1 MKKNTEHSFSVPTTS
16 TATGVSTSLHSG
28 GSALGMGNALH
39 GRDGMS
45 TGGAGRWGR
54 SGTVGCDGE
63 VGHKQ
68 ATQGGGGENGGLA
81 QERKQEKKE
90 KEVNHYFCVTNGM
103 IG

>member
-1 MKKNTEHSFSVPTTS
+1 
-16 TATGVSTSLHSG
+16 
-28 GSALGMGNALH
+28 MGNALH

-54 SGTVGCDGE
+54 SGTVGRDGE

-81 QERKQEKKE
+81 QERKQEKKKKRSE
-90 KEVNHYFCVTNGM
+90 PLFLCNQWYDWVILRTRQISKNSEHLRGAPRNPW
-103 IG
+103 I